1 MFPSGGCPSSHT
13 AIIRGDVAFGFT
25 FFNAGGDLIQ
35 GGKLRALAVTGS
47 KRLAGLADIPTF
59 KEAGLSDFEYDS
71 WFGIMV
77 PAGTPAAIVA
87 KASQEVGRILDMA
100 DVKSRF
106 EPQGVVLVP
115 STPDKFDA
123 VIKADT
129 ERYGKIIK
137 PPAN

>member
-1 MFPSGGCPSSHT
+1 M
-13 AIIRGDVAFGFT
+13 GFT

-35 GGKLRALAVTGS
+35 SGKIRALAVTGS
-47 KRLAGLADIPTF
+47 KRLAGLPDIPTF
-59 KEAGLSDFEYDS
+59 KEVGVPEFEYDS

-77 PAGTPAAIVA
+77 PAGTPAAIIA

-100 DVKSRF
+100 DVRARF
-106 EPQGVVLVP
+106 EPQGVVLVA

-129 ERYGKIIK
+129 ERYGKVIK

>member
-1 MFPSGGCPSSHT
+1 M
-13 AIIRGDVAFGFT
+13 IRGDVAFGFT

-35 GGKLRALAVTGS
+35 SGKLRALAVTGS
-47 KRLAGLADIPTF
+47 KRLAGLPDVPTF
-59 KEAGLSDFEYDS
+59 KEAGVPEFEYNS

-77 PAGTPAAIVA
+77 PAGTPGPIVS
-87 KASQEVGRILDMA
+87 KASQEIGRVLGMA
-100 DVKSRF
+100 DVRARF
-106 EPQGVVLVP
+106 EPQGVVLVA
-115 STPDKFDA
+115 SAPDKFDA